1 MLTVEEYEA
10 MDGRME
16 IDERRFKKMF
26 PHLAEEMGMGEN
38 NVQIASVRSDAEAGE
53 RAASSQFDGYN
64 PDVIDFLRRCNNQN
78 QAVEII
84 AYLENRSEIGREYA
98 ARLRRQLKEKGL
110 RSFGPKKEDDY
121 YIKRAGV

>member
-1 MLTVEEYEA
+1 VLTVEEYEA

-84 AYLENRSEIGREYA
+84 AYLENRSEISREYA

>member
-84 AYLENRSEIGREYA
+84 AYLENRSEISREYA